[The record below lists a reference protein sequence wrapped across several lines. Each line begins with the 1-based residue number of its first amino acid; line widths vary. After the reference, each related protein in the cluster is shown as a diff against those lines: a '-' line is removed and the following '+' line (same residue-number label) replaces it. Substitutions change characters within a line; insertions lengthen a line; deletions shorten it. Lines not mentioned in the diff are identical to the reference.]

1 MLHTK
6 IMYCIHK
13 SMRGAELPRHLP
25 HRNVGRAEIILH
37 PRMGGHCVVP
47 RNGPAYLGAKV
58 VENGP
63 AWRVLDD
70 ELEQLHRRI
79 GQASSGFDEEDSE
92 VIRVRGEVPEDGPI
106 PSLFSRGPDLL
117 DPRDASSWEERV
129 AVGVEHRSGEVGG
142 RGGIADCHIDVSP
155 VGGGDETAVGP
166 GRSRVPG
173 EGATGAKVG
182 DRLPGADLEGSV
194 VASGF
199 VAEVG
204 DAGVVGRGEYEG
216 LLGED

>member
-1 MLHTK
+1 
-6 IMYCIHK
+6 MYRIHK

-79 GQASSGFDEEDSE
+79 GKASSGFDDEEDSE

-117 DPRDASSWEERV
+117 DPRDASSWEDRV

-155 VGGGDETAVGP
+155 VGGGNETAVGP

-199 VAEVG
+199 VAEIG
-204 DAGVVGRGEYEG
+204 DAVVVGRGEYEG

>member
-1 MLHTK
+1 
-6 IMYCIHK
+6 MYCIHK
-13 SMRGAELPRHLP
+13 SIYGAKLPRHLP

-58 VENGP
+58 VENEP

-70 ELEQLHRRI
+70 ELEQFHRRI
-79 GQASSGFDEEDSE
+79 GQASGDFDEEDSE

-106 PSLFSRGPDLL
+106 PSLFTRGPDLL
-117 DPRDASSWEERV
+117 DPRDASSWEDRV

-155 VGGGDETAVGP
+155 VGRGDETAVGP

-173 EGATGAKVG
+173 EGATGAIVG
-182 DRLPGADLEGSV
+182 DRSPRADLEGSV

-204 DAGVVGRGEYEG
+204 DAGVVGRGKYEG

>member
-1 MLHTK
+1 
-6 IMYCIHK
+6 MYCIRK
-13 SMRGAELPRHLP
+13 SMHGAELPRHLP

-47 RNGPAYLGAKV
+47 RNGPAYLVAKV

-79 GQASSGFDEEDSE
+79 GQASGGFDEEDSE
-92 VIRVRGEVPEDGPI
+92 VIRVHGEVPEDGPI
-106 PSLFSRGPDLL
+106 PSLL
-117 DPRDASSWEERV
+117 DQRDASSWEERV

-142 RGGIADCHIDVSP
+142 RGRIADCHIDVSP
-155 VGGGDETAVGP
+155 VRGGDETAVGP
-166 GRSRVPG
+166 GRSRVSSK
-173 EGATGAKVG
+173 GATGAKVG